1 MQDNKEWNN
10 IRDNVVDVFD
20 ENNTFNQAKE
30 FSNKALD
37 ILRRVGNPIQYNKN
51 VNVNTVPKKVKE
63 KKKTYLKASR
73 GDLLLRIF
81 FRNTDNDN
89 FCYTDVCHGFDGTS
103 VFT

>member
-63 KKKTYLKASR
+63 KKKYTKFYFSR
-73 GDLLLRIF
+73 S
-81 FRNTDNDN
+81 
-89 FCYTDVCHGFDGTS
+89 VCGTGKICKR
-103 VFT
+103 

>member
-30 FSNKALD
+30 FSSKALD

-63 KKKTYLKASR
+63 KRRHT
-73 GDLLLRIF
+73 
-81 FRNTDNDN
+81 
-89 FCYTDVCHGFDGTS
+89 
-103 VFT
+103 